1 MVYESSDTY
10 WLVKGSVH
18 ARFHTTVN
26 YLFGLIFV
34 VLNFRYN
41 KAKKNIYFC
50 IMEKEKQFKN
60 LVIIMAIVVVIL
72 AGVLAWIWFDRS
84 NMVKELTVEKEGL
97 TTQMMQLRDDYQELT
112 TSSDSLNAELGRERE
127 RVEQLIE
134 RVQKTEA
141 TNRVKIREYEA
152 ELGTLR
158 AIMRSY
164 IHQIDSLNTLNLS
177 LREDVELA
185 RSEARES
192 RQRYDDL
199 RTTADEY
206 AKKVEVGSV
215 LKGRAFVLSAIN
227 SSNKDTDRSSRV
239 AKLKTCLNLV
249 ENNIAVKG
257 SRNIYIRVKGPDGIV
272 MTNSQEQVFSSE
284 GAQMIYSAV
293 REVDY
298 QGGELEV
305 CIFFESAQSY
315 VRGVYSVDIYTEEA
329 KLGSADLLLR

>member
-1 MVYESSDTY
+1 
-10 WLVKGSVH
+10 
-18 ARFHTTVN
+18 
-26 YLFGLIFV
+26 
-34 VLNFRYN
+34 
-41 KAKKNIYFC
+41 
-50 IMEKEKQFKN
+50 MEKEKQLKN
-60 LVIIMAIVVVIL
+60 LVIVMVIVAVIL
-72 AGVLAWIWFDRS
+72 AGVLAWIWFDRD
-84 NMVKELTVEKEGL
+84 NMIKELTVEKDGL
-97 TTQMMQLRDDYQELT
+97 TAQMIQLRDDYQEIT
-112 TSSDSLNAELGRERE
+112 TSNDSLNVELGREKE
-127 RVEQLIE
+127 RVEQLID

-158 AIMRSY
+158 SIMRNY
-164 IHQIDSLNTLNLS
+164 IHQIDSLNTLNIS
-177 LREDVELA
+177 LREDVAQA

-199 RTTADEY
+199 KTTADEY

-227 SSNKDTDRSSRV
+227 NSNKDTDRSSRT

-249 ENNIAVKG
+249 ENSIAAKG
-257 SRNIYIRVKGPDGIV
+257 PRNVYIRVKGPDGIV
-272 MTNSQEQVFSSE
+272 MTNSQDQVFSSE

-315 VRGVYSVDIYTEEA
+315 VKGVYTVDVYTEES
-329 KLGSADLLLR
+329 KLGSADMLLK